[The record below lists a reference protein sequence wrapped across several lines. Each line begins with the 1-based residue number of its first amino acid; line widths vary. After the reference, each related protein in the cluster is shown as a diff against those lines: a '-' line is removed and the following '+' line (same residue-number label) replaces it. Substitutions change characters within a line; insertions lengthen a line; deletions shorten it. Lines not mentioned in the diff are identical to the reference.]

1 MILVQK
7 QAQINFIPSFVHLC
21 RVALYSCC
29 ANIWLIE
36 QHCARA
42 RVCVSMCA
50 RLEHLAEFLP
60 VGVRQECLQGLESC
74 VDALHTPAL
83 VAISDFPANSPL
95 LVLSSLWTE
104 GDVGQAEGERSNEE
118 DDHDC
123 VVKSPRK
130 HKFPFQT

>member
-1 MILVQK
+1 MTLVQK
-7 QAQINFIPSFVHLC
+7 QAQINFIPFFAHLC
-21 RVALYSCC
+21 RVTLYSCF

-42 RVCVSMCA
+42 RVSMCA

-60 VGVRQECLQGLESC
+60 VGVRQECFQGLESC

-104 GDVGQAEGERSNEE
+104 GDVGQAEGER
-118 DDHDC
+118 
-123 VVKSPRK
+123 
-130 HKFPFQT
+130 